1 MVRML
6 GTWVSTLRRAGGV
19 TLLGFWLLGAREAAA
34 QTDEQRAAARA
45 LATDGAKAFNEGRWQ
60 EAVDMFTRAESL
72 VHAPP
77 HLLFLARAQERL
89 GRLVRAREAYLKIT
103 KETLSAAAP
112 QAFRDAQASAEQEL
126 RAIEPRIGS
135 LTISVEGAEG
145 ATDLTVMV
153 DGQPMP
159 GALIGVPRP
168 LDPGDHKVEAVA
180 AGYRG
185 QPAQLKLLDGERK
198 EVVLKLVRDPNAAVA
213 SPPGET
219 ATPATATPAATATPV
234 TTEPPP
240 STSSGSGKGMRIG
253 SYVAFGVGAVGLGLG
268 TYFLIDSRSKRSDA
282 DAKNEQC
289 EAQLRCTANDPLA
302 KDVDDLDD
310 QARSALT
317 LSIVGFAVGGVG
329 IATGTALLLASP
341 SDEGSQ
347 ASFTIHPVI
356 GLGAAGVAGTF

>member
-19 TLLGFWLLGAREAAA
+19 TLLGIGLLATREAAA

-145 ATDLTVMV
+145 ASDLTVMV

-159 GALIGVPRP
+159 AALIGVPRP
-168 LDPGDHKVEAVA
+168 IDPGDHEVQAVA

-185 QPAQLKLLDGERK
+185 QPAQVKLLDGERK
-198 EVVLKLVRDPNAAVA
+198 AVALKLERDPNAAVA
-213 SPPGET
+213 APAGET
-219 ATPATATPAATATPV
+219 APVAAAPGALAPV

-240 STSSGSGKGMRIG
+240 ATSSSPNQGMRIG

-268 TYFLIDSRSKRSDA
+268 TYFLIDSRGKRSDA

-289 EAQLRCTANDPLA
+289 EAQLRCSANDPLA
-302 KDVDDLDD
+302 KEVDDLDD

-329 IATGTALLLASP
+329 IATGTVLFLASSP
-341 SDEGSQ
+341 KEGAQ
-347 ASFTIHPVI
+347 AGFTVRPVI

>member
-1 MVRML
+1 
-6 GTWVSTLRRAGGV
+6 V
-19 TLLGFWLLGAREAAA
+19 TLLGFWLLGAREAVA

-135 LTISVEGAEG
+135 LTVSVEGAEG
-145 ATDLTVMV
+145 ATDLTVMI

-168 LDPGDHKVEAVA
+168 IDPGDHKIEAVA

-185 QPAQLKLLDGERK
+185 QPAQMKLLDGERK
-198 EVVLKLVRDPNAAVA
+198 EVVLKLVRDPSAAVGAPPGQTTAPTAAPAVA
-213 SPPGET
+213 S
-219 ATPATATPAATATPV
+219 APA

-240 STSSGSGKGMRIG
+240 TTSSGSGKGMRIG
-253 SYVAFGVGAVGLGLG
+253 SYVAYGVGAVGLGLG
-268 TYFLIDSRSKRSDA
+268 TYFLIDSRGKRSDA
-282 DAKNEQC
+282 DAKNDQC
-289 EAQLRCTANDPLA
+289 EAQLRCSANDPLA
-302 KDVDDLDD
+302 KEVDDLDD

-329 IATGTALLLASP
+329 IATGTALLLLSP
-341 SDEGSQ
+341 SDEEAH
-347 ASFTIHPVI
+347 ASFTIQPVI
-356 GLGAAGVAGTF
+356 GLGTAGVAGTF

>member
-19 TLLGFWLLGAREAAA
+19 TLLGIGLLAPREATA

-77 HLLFLARAQERL
+77 HLLFLARSQEKL

-126 RAIEPRIGS
+126 RALEPRIAS
-135 LTISVEGAEG
+135 LTVSVEGAEG
-145 ATDLTVMV
+145 ASDLTVMI

-159 GALIGVPRP
+159 AALLGVPRP
-168 LDPGDHKVEAVA
+168 IDPGDHKLEAVA

-185 QPAQLKLLDGERK
+185 QPAQVKLLDGERK
-198 EVVLKLVRDPNAAVA
+198 AVALTLERDPNAALA
-213 SPPGET
+213 GPAGETGTPTAAPPG
-219 ATPATATPAATATPV
+219 ALAPV
-234 TTEPPP
+234 STEPPP
-240 STSSGSGKGMRIG
+240 ATSSGPNQGMRIG

-268 TYFLIDSRSKRSDA
+268 TYFLIDSRGKRSDA
-282 DAKNEQC
+282 DAKNDQC

-302 KDVDDLDD
+302 KEVDDLDD

-317 LSIVGFAVGGVG
+317 LSVVGFAVGGVG
-329 IATGTALLLASP
+329 IATGTVLFLASAP
-341 SDEGSQ
+341 KEGAQ
-347 ASFTIHPVI
+347 AGFTVRPVI

>member
-103 KETLSAAAP
+103 KETLAATAP

-159 GALIGVPRP
+159 AALIGVPRP
-168 LDPGDHKVEAVA
+168 IDPGEHELEAVA

-185 QPAQLKLLDGERK
+185 QPAQVKLLDGERK
-198 EVVLKLVRDPNAAVA
+198 AVTLKLERDPNAAA
-213 SPPGET
+213 APPGDP
-219 ATPATATPAATATPV
+219 ATPTTAPAAATAPV
-234 TTEPPP
+234 TTEPPA
-240 STSSGSGKGMRIG
+240 STSAGSGKGMRIG

-268 TYFLIDSRSKRSDA
+268 TYFLIDSRGKRSDA
-282 DAKNEQC
+282 DAKNDQC

-302 KDVDDLDD
+302 REVDDLDD

-317 LSIVGFAVGGVG
+317 LSIVSFAVGGVG
-329 IATGTALLLASP
+329 IATGTALFLASSP
-341 SDEGSQ
+341 SEGEQ
-347 ASFTIHPVI
+347 TGFTIHPVI